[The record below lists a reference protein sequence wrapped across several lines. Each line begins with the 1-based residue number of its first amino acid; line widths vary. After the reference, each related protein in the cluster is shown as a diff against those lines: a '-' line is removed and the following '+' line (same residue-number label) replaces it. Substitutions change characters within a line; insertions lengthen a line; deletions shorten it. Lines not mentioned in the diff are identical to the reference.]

1 MEPIETLS
9 EIYKALGDPTRLRLL
24 KLLTDQSIVFCDGGC
39 DGSNFL
45 CVGALAEKLAVTQSA
60 VSQHLRVLRQAGL
73 VIGERRGSFM
83 HYSISPQGLEQFRT
97 LVSQTMGSRF
107 ASG

>member
-1 MEPIETLS
+1 MEPIEILS

-39 DGSNFL
+39 DGNNFL

-73 VIGERRGSFM
+73 VVGERRGAFM